1 MFVLIG
7 VAYLRCRQYLRNS
20 TAALTI
26 RYLDKVADLA
36 KLTRKKQ
43 LKLIVKISKNLKK
56 YKFWIFPD
64 FRFFK
69 SPKT

>member
-1 MFVLIG
+1 MIIQTIAILCLGFLTFFKVFKGFFKFMFVLIG

-36 KLTRKKQ
+36 KLTRKK
-43 LKLIVKISKNLKK
+43 
-56 YKFWIFPD
+56 
-64 FRFFK
+64 
-69 SPKT
+69 TT

>member
-7 VAYLRCRQYLRNS
+7 VAYLRCRQFLRNS

-26 RYLDKVADLA
+26 RYLDKIADLA
-36 KLTRKKQ
+36 KLSRKKQ

-56 YKFWIFPD
+56 V
-64 FRFFK
+64 
-69 SPKT
+69 